1 MLPSAHVSDREDG
14 AGHAEGATSQTV
26 SRALALLDLVAVN
39 PTPLSASQLAARAGL
54 ARTTALRLLT
64 TLTTAGYLDHLP
76 GKGFVLGFKATRM
89 SRVGAAE
96 EALARR
102 ARPLLEELLRYVD
115 DTVGLSVP
123 VGGDLLELVQLD
135 PPHPIRQMSYAQE
148 SFPLH
153 CTSNGKLLL
162 ALLEDQEL
170 ESYLSEPLDRRT
182 RRTLVDPAALR
193 AELAHIRTL
202 GYGTCHEELYEDING
217 VSGAILGEAGRP
229 LAFVSVS
236 GPSFRLTVE
245 RLHEIAPAVLAT
257 CAAIRSRLGLAS

>member
-1 MLPSAHVSDREDG
+1 MTDREDET
-14 AGHAEGATSQTV
+14 GHAEGATSQTV

-39 PTPLSASQLAARAGL
+39 ATPLTASQLASKAGL

-64 TLTTAGYLDHLP
+64 TLTTAGYLDQLP

-89 SRVGAAE
+89 SRLGAAE

-102 ARPLLEELLRYVD
+102 ARPLLEELLRQVD

-123 VGGDLLELVQLD
+123 VGGNLLELVQLD

-162 ALLEDQEL
+162 ALLEPQEL
-170 ESYLSEPLDRRT
+170 ESYLSAPLERRT

-193 AELAHIRTL
+193 AELAHIRAL